1 METTGGHGFL
11 VAEGEQVVRRAA
23 GAGLRCRSVL
33 VLPGREARVAD
44 VTAGLPEDVPVLVA
58 GAEVLRA
65 VTGFSV
71 HRGVLAAFDRP
82 APLAAADVLS
92 GARRV
97 LVCEELSSSTNLGAL
112 VRSAAALGV
121 DGVLLDPRCADPWYR
136 RAVRVSMGQVFTLP
150 HARLSPW
157 PDALRDVAAAGF
169 RVWALTPAPDAVAL
183 DELPRPA
190 SDERVALL
198 LGAEGPGLS
207 DAAAAA
213 ADLRVRIPMARGVD
227 SLNVAAAAAV
237 ACWAVRPPGA
247 PPGSGPPQDAASR
260 GTRGGQAPG

>member
-1 METTGGHGFL
+1 M
-11 VAEGEQVVRRAA
+11 RRAA

-33 VLPGREARVAD
+33 LLPGREARVAD
-44 VTAGLPEDVPVLVA
+44 VTAGLPDDVPVLVA

-82 APLAAADVLS
+82 APLAPADVLS

-157 PDALRDVAAAGF
+157 PEALRDVVAAAGF
-169 RVWALTPAPDAVAL
+169 HLWALTPAADAVAL
-183 DELPRPA
+183 DELPRPSA
-190 SDERVALL
+190 DDRVALL

-207 DAAAAA
+207 GAAAAA

-237 ACWAVRPPGA
+237 ASWAVRPPGA
-247 PPGSGPPQDAASR
+247 RAGSGPPGAAAR
-260 GTRGGQAPG
+260 GGTRGGQAPG